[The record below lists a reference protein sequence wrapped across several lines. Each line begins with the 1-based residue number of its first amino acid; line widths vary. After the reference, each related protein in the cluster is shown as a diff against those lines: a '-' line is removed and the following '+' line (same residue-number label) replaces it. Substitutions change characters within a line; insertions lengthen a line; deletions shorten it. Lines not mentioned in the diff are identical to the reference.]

1 LAVVNSRTIL
11 IAHRFQVAKMKSE
24 KPHPTQGASGEA
36 SSLDTV
42 AIHGNRRPPLHAAL
56 APPIYQTSSFRALSN
71 EEFARLAVEP
81 RNDHFYTRCGNP
93 TLSETEAVIADL
105 EGGESALLTG
115 SGMAAITT
123 AVLTFVESGD
133 HVVAQRNHYAGTT
146 SLVRDFLPRYGVEVS
161 VVDQTDVAAF
171 ENALKPNSK
180 LLVLETP
187 SNPLMILTDLTKLC
201 AIAKQRGLLTIV
213 DNTFATPINQRP
225 LLFGADLV
233 VHSGTKYLGGHSDVS
248 AGAIVGSSSLLA
260 KVWEAFLLLGPVLGP
275 IDAWLLLRGL
285 RTLPVRIE
293 RQNRSALAISEFLA
307 GHPKVERVNY
317 PGLDSHPQR
326 DLARSQMSG
335 FTGILSFVL
344 KGKDDAA
351 QRLIAGLRLIA
362 HASSFG
368 GVESLVVSPTIMESH
383 LMSKEQFALAGVRP
397 SLLRL
402 SVGLENKQDL
412 IADLEQALEEV

>member
-1 LAVVNSRTIL
+1 
-11 IAHRFQVAKMKSE
+11 
-24 KPHPTQGASGEA
+24 
-36 SSLDTV
+36 
-42 AIHGNRRPPLHAAL
+42 
-56 APPIYQTSSFRALSN
+56 
-71 EEFARLAVEP
+71 
-81 RNDHFYTRCGNP
+81 
-93 TLSETEAVIADL
+93 
-105 EGGESALLTG
+105 
-115 SGMAAITT
+115 
-123 AVLTFVESGD
+123 
-133 HVVAQRNHYAGTT
+133 
-146 SLVRDFLPRYGVEVS
+146 
-161 VVDQTDVAAF
+161 
-171 ENALKPNSK
+171 
-180 LLVLETP
+180 
-187 SNPLMILTDLTKLC
+187 
-201 AIAKQRGLLTIV
+201 
-213 DNTFATPINQRP
+213 
-225 LLFGADLV
+225 
-233 VHSGTKYLGGHSDVS
+233 
-248 AGAIVGSSSLLA
+248 
-260 KVWEAFLLLGPVLGP
+260 VLGP